1 MEYST
6 KTINL
11 KRRSGSLVIHVLH
24 ASNPVAQRRLHI
36 ICVSFQVNELFYRSL
51 TFAMEKFTRILFV
64 VVPAIK
70 MLGWLGESLSNQI
83 VAWNSLGK
91 TRAFV
96 IIQIIFVGEA
106 TDLIIAEWR
115 AGDIQSDRGCM
126 LFNGI
131 CSSWPAGIKK
141 AKRQQVSIVGNA
153 SKSRRPCCELLY
165 YYDCRNSSSIRRCC
179 LRGSKAQAK
188 VGGWIQWVVGGW
200 HGSLAGR
207 HCFLRQQQLNN
218 NTLRR

>member
-24 ASNPVAQRRLHI
+24 ASNPVAQRLHI

-64 VVPAIK
+64 VVPAVN

-96 IIQIIFVGEA
+96 IIQIIFVGKRPTLSLPNEEQVTDSQTEGVCSLMEYVA
-106 TDLIIAEWR
+106 TGLH
-115 AGDIQSDRGCM
+115 
-126 LFNGI
+126 
-131 CSSWPAGIKK
+131 AGIKK

-188 VGGWIQWVVGGW
+188 VGGLDSV
-200 HGSLAGR
+200 SCRRLAWQPGR
-207 HCFLRQQQLNN
+207 Q
-218 NTLRR
+218 TLFPPTAAAKQ